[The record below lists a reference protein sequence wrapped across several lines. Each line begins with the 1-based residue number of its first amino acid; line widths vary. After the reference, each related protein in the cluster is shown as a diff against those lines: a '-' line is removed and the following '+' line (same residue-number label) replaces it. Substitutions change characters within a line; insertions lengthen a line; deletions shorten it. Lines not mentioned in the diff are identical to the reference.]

1 MTGRSRWFAGWMT
14 IVALSA
20 CGEQGGELR
29 DATERRRAAEAGADS
44 LGGDSAGG
52 AQPTGRVPAFVLGDS
67 APPAT
72 TPPAGAAVDSA
83 QPGTPPAAT
92 ATPTVDPASQQ
103 QWTAGTRDQV
113 RTMRG
118 PVVLSDVRVGVNQG
132 FDRVVLEFLG
142 SGVPGYRV
150 EYVDR
155 PVHHCG
161 SGDPVPVAG
170 DAWLAVT
177 LRGTQAHTDQGQ
189 ATVQQRERRLQM
201 PIVKELEFTCDFEG
215 VVEIVLGVSRPNR
228 YRITEL
234 QNPTRLIID
243 VQQ

>member
-1 MTGRSRWFAGWMT
+1 MMTGRRWLGMMT
-14 IVALSA
+14 MAAALAA

-29 DATERRRAAEAGADS
+29 DATERRRAQTVE
-44 LGGDSAGG
+44 GDSVAGE
-52 AQPTGRVPAFVLGDS
+52 ATASEQPTGRVPAFVLTDS
-67 APPAT
+67 APAAAT
-72 TPPAGAAVDSA
+72 TPVPGATVDTVRPA
-83 QPGTPPAAT
+83 TPPGPA
-92 ATPTVDPASQQ
+92 VDPATQQ
-103 QWTAGTRDQV
+103 AWTAGVRDQV
-113 RTMRG
+113 RTVPR
-118 PVVLSDVRVGVNQG
+118 PVTLRDVRVGVNQG

-142 SGVPGYRV
+142 SAVPGYRV

-155 PVHHCG
+155 PVHQCG
-161 SGDPVPVAG
+161 SGDAVPVAG

-201 PIVKELEFTCDFEG
+201 PIVKELEFICDFEG
-215 VVEIVLGVSRPNR
+215 VVELVLGVSRPNR

>member
-1 MTGRSRWFAGWMT
+1 MTPRSRWLGMMT
-14 IVALSA
+14 MAAALAA

-29 DATERRRAAEAGADS
+29 DATERRRAREAGADS
-44 LGGDSAGG
+44 LGGDTTAAGQ
-52 AQPTGRVPAFVLGDS
+52 ATGRVPAFVLVDS
-67 APPAT
+67 GAPAT
-72 TPPAGAAVDSA
+72 PAATTTPGAAVDSA
-83 QPGTPPAAT
+83 RPATQPG
-92 ATPTVDPASQQ
+92 VDPATQQ
-103 QWTAGTRDQV
+103 QWTAGVRDQV
-113 RTMRG
+113 RTVPR
-118 PVVLSDVRVGVNQG
+118 PVTLRDVRVGVNQG

-142 SGVPGYRV
+142 SNVPGYRV

-155 PVHHCG
+155 PVHQCG
-161 SGDPVPVAG
+161 SGDPTPVAG
-170 DAWLAVT
+170 DAWLAIT

-215 VVEIVLGVSRPNR
+215 VVELVLGVSRPNR

-243 VQQ
+243 IQQ

>member
-1 MTGRSRWFAGWMT
+1 MTRRSRWLGMMT
-14 IVALSA
+14 MAAALTA

-29 DATERRRAAEAGADS
+29 DATERRRAQAAGEDS
-44 LGGDSAGG
+44 MEVDSAASG
-52 AQPTGRVPAFVLGDS
+52 QPSGRVPAFVLTDS
-67 APPAT
+67 GAPADVAPRPGAPA
-72 TPPAGAAVDSA
+72 DS
-83 QPGTPPAAT
+83 PRS
-92 ATPTVDPASQQ
+92 ATPTPGVDPSTQQ
-103 QWTAGTRDQV
+103 PWTAGVRDQV
-113 RTMRG
+113 RTVPR
-118 PVVLSDVRVGVNQG
+118 PVTLRDVRVGVNQG

-155 PVHHCG
+155 PVHACG

-170 DAWLAVT
+170 DAWLAIT
-177 LRGTQAHTDQGQ
+177 LRGTQAHTEQGE
-189 ATVQQRERRLQM
+189 ATVNQRERRLDM
-201 PIVKELEFTCDFEG
+201 PIVKELEFICDFEG

-243 VQQ
+243 IQQ

>member
-1 MTGRSRWFAGWMT
+1 MTGRSRWLGMMAL
-14 IVALSA
+14 VALAA

-29 DATERRRAAEAGADS
+29 DATERRRASTAGAESLGADS
-44 LGGDSAGG
+44 LSADSAQRPG
-52 AQPTGRVPAFVLGDS
+52 GRVPAFVLGDS

-92 ATPTVDPASQQ
+92 VDPATQQ
-103 QWTAGTRDQV
+103 AWTAGVRDQV
-113 RTMRG
+113 RTQRV

-155 PVHHCG
+155 PVRQCG
-161 SGDPVPVAG
+161 SGDPTPVAG
-170 DAWLAVT
+170 DAWLAIT
-177 LRGTQAHTDQGQ
+177 LRGTQAHDERGQ
-189 ATVQQRERRLQM
+189 ATVRQRERRLQM
-201 PIVKELEFTCDFEG
+201 PIVKEVEFVCDFEG
-215 VVEIVLGVSRPNR
+215 VVEIVLGVASPNR
-228 YRITEL
+228 YRVTEL
-234 QNPTRLIID
+234 ANPTRLIID

>member
-1 MTGRSRWFAGWMT
+1 MTRRSRWLGTMT
-14 IVALSA
+14 MAAALAA

-29 DATERRRAAEAGADS
+29 DATERRRAQTA
-44 LGGDSAGG
+44 GDSMEVDSTASG
-52 AQPTGRVPAFVLGDS
+52 QPTGRVPAFVLTDTPAPAS
-67 APPAT
+67 AGTTNTQPA
-72 TPPAGAAVDSA
+72 
-83 QPGTPPAAT
+83 AAT
-92 ATPTVDPASQQ
+92 ADTARPAQTAAERARQ
-103 QWTAGTRDQV
+103 EWTAGVRDQV
-113 RTMRG
+113 RTVPR
-118 PVVLSDVRVGVNQG
+118 PVTLRDVRVGVNQG

-161 SGDPVPVAG
+161 SGDPVPLAG
-170 DAWLAVT
+170 DAWLAIT
-177 LRGTQAHTDQGQ
+177 LRGTQAHTDQGR
-189 ATVQQRERRLQM
+189 ATVGQRERHLDM

-243 VQQ
+243 IQQ

>member
-1 MTGRSRWFAGWMT
+1 MKTQSRWLGGMMMMA
-14 IVALSA
+14 ALAA

-29 DATERRRAAEAGADS
+29 DATERRRAQSVE
-44 LGGDSAGG
+44 GDSAADTTASGQ
-52 AQPTGRVPAFVLGDS
+52 ATGRVPAFVL
-67 APPAT
+67 
-72 TPPAGAAVDSA
+72 VDSA
-83 QPGTPPAAT
+83 APGTPAAT
-92 ATPTVDPASQQ
+92 TTPGAAIDSVRPATQPAVDPATQQ
-103 QWTAGTRDQV
+103 QWTAGVRDQV
-113 RTMRG
+113 RSVPR
-118 PVVLSDVRVGVNQG
+118 PVTLRDVRVGVNQG

-155 PVHHCG
+155 PVHQCG
-161 SGDPVPVAG
+161 SGDPTPVAG
-170 DAWLAVT
+170 DAWLAIT
-177 LRGTQAHTDQGQ
+177 LRGTQAHNDQGQ

-215 VVEIVLGVSRPNR
+215 VVELVLGVSRPNR

-243 VQQ
+243 IQQ

>member
-1 MTGRSRWFAGWMT
+1 MMLA
-14 IVALSA
+14 ALAA

-29 DATERRRAAEAGADS
+29 DATERRRAQEAGADS
-44 LGGDSAGG
+44 VEGDTSASG
-52 AQPTGRVPAFVLGDS
+52 QPTGRVPAFVLADS
-67 APPAT
+67 AAPATPAT
-72 TPPAGAAVDSA
+72 TPGAAPVDTARSA
-83 QPGTPPAAT
+83 AQQPA
-92 ATPTVDPASQQ
+92 VDPATQQ
-103 QWTAGTRDQV
+103 AWTAGVRDQV
-113 RTMRG
+113 RTVPR
-118 PVVLSDVRVGVNQG
+118 PVTLRDVRVGVNQG

-142 SGVPGYRV
+142 SSVPGYRV

-161 SGDPVPVAG
+161 SGDPVPVTG

-189 ATVQQRERRLQM
+189 PTVQGRERRLQM

>member
-1 MTGRSRWFAGWMT
+1 MTGRSRWLGMM
-14 IVALSA
+14 ALAALAA

-29 DATERRRAAEAGADS
+29 DATERRRAQAAGADS
-44 LGGDSAGG
+44 LGGDALAADSGRA
-52 AQPTGRVPAFVLGDS
+52 PGRVPAFVLGDS
-67 APPAT
+67 APPVT
-72 TPPAGAAVDSA
+72 TPPAGTAVDSA
-83 QPGTPPAAT
+83 QPGTPPATAVDAAT
-92 ATPTVDPASQQ
+92 QQ
-103 QWTAGTRDQV
+103 PWTAGVRDQV
-113 RTMRG
+113 RTQRV

-155 PVHHCG
+155 PLRHCG
-161 SGDPVPVAG
+161 SGDPTPVAG
-170 DAWLAVT
+170 DAWLAIT
-177 LRGTQAHTDQGQ
+177 LRGTQAHDERGQ

-201 PIVKELEFTCDFEG
+201 PIIKEVEFVCDFEG
-215 VVEIVLGVSRPNR
+215 VVEIVLGVSSPNR

-234 QNPTRLIID
+234 ANPTRLIVD